1 MLMLIDGQFL
11 SATAADL
18 LKGIPLTLELAF
30 LSVLLGAVL
39 ALGLALM
46 QVSGRPWLDLPS
58 RFYSFVFRGT
68 PLLVQIFVIYYGLG
82 QFPAIRHSFLWTF
95 LREPFWC
102 AILAM
107 ALNTGAYGA
116 VIIRGGLLSV
126 PAGQVEAARACGMP
140 PPVLYRRVV
149 LPQALRQML
158 PAYSN
163 EVILMLK
170 DTSLGSIITL
180 MEVTGV
186 AAKLIS
192 ASYRPVEVFIVAGAI
207 YLALNFLITRLF
219 AAWEHLLTP
228 ERRGP
233 AGLAVRPATRELPH
247 A

>member
-11 SATAADL
+11 FATAADL

-30 LSVLLGAVL
+30 LSVVLGAVL
-39 ALGLALM
+39 GLALALM
-46 QVSGRPWLDLPS
+46 QVSRRPWLDLPA
-58 RFYSFVFRGT
+58 RFYSFVFRGS

-126 PAGQVEAARACGMP
+126 PSGQIEAARACGMP
-140 PPVLYRRVV
+140 PLVLYRRVV
-149 LPQALRQML
+149 MPLALRQML

-192 ASYRPVEVFIVAGAI
+192 ASYRPVEVFVVAGAI

-219 AAWEHLLTP
+219 AAWEYALTP

-233 AGLAVRPATRELPH
+233 AGLVARPATQELPH